1 MQVFTVT
8 FRFEEANKPERV
20 VKAVAGESLLDIALE
35 NGITLHHNCG
45 GVCACTTCQV
55 YIDKGMAH
63 LPEMGEREEDYID
76 RAINPKLESRL
87 ACQCDIGG
95 DIELTVPDQSLMLG
109 H

>member
-1 MQVFTVT
+1 MQVYTIT
-8 FRFEEANKPERV
+8 FRFEEPNKATRV
-20 VKAVAGESLLDIALE
+20 VKAVAGESILDVALE
-35 NGITLHHNCG
+35 NDVELHHNCG

-55 YIDKGMAH
+55 YIDKGMEH

-87 ACQCDIGG
+87 GCQCIIGG